1 VWTEQRLKQLPVV
14 GGFRQRGLDMTRLE
28 TFTDAAF
35 AFALTLLVISF
46 DNIPQSF
53 SELVA
58 ALKNIPA
65 FAVSFALISLFWFA
79 HHKWSRRFGLDD
91 TLTVV
96 ISLCFVFVTLI
107 YVFPLRLV
115 SSALLHWLTGG
126 WISFEMGSESQP
138 TVQLLGFIFVVYGAG
153 FFAMSGLIAL
163 LYAHALRVPALN
175 LNREERFIGRSE
187 MQTWLIMAGAGLASV
202 AVALL
207 GPPSWRQWAGFAYA
221 PLALVMP
228 LFGLVKSRQWAR
240 LTATHRG

>member
-1 VWTEQRLKQLPVV
+1 MWTDDRLAALPVV
-14 GGFRQRGLDMTRLE
+14 GGFRQRGMEMTRLE

-53 SELVA
+53 TELVE

-96 ISLCFVFVTLI
+96 ISLSFVFVTLI

-115 SSALLHWLTGG
+115 ASALLAWLTDD
-126 WISFEMGSESQP
+126 WISFEMTGAGQSPEGI
-138 TVQLLGFIFVVYGAG
+138 VGFIFVIYGAG

-163 LYAHALRVPALN
+163 LYAHALRVAALN
-175 LNREERFIGRSE
+175 LNREERFIGHAE
-187 MQTWLIMAGAGLASV
+187 MQTWLIMAASGLLSV
-202 AVALL
+202 VIAQF
-207 GPPSWRQWAGFAYA
+207 GPASWRIWAGFAYA
-221 PLALVMP
+221 PLAVVMP
-228 LFGLVKSRQWAR
+228 VFGILKSRQWAR
-240 LTATHRG
+240 ISGAA